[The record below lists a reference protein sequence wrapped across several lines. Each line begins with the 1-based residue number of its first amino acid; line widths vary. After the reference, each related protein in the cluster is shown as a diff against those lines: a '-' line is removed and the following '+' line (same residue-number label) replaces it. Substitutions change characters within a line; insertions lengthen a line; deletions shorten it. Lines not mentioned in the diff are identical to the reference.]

1 MVRLENILALV
12 LSIQASFSIISM
24 SPIAS
29 ALDFGTPTPSQ
40 EPYPGLFV
48 FLNKC
53 AKRITPNCGKEIFKS
68 VFEDGVPTSFCCTEL
83 VRMGKGCHNKM
94 VEYIAHGPQFQ
105 SHFHEYLARGGDVYR
120 SCNTAAVPPAL

>member
-1 MVRLENILALV
+1 MSRIENILALV
-12 LSIQASFSIISM
+12 LLVQASFAIISM
-24 SPIAS
+24 SPIAY

-48 FLNKC
+48 YLDKC

-68 VFEDGVPTSFCCTEL
+68 VFENGVPSSICCNEL
-83 VRMGKGCHNKM
+83 IRMGKVCHDKM

-105 SHFHEYLARGGDVYR
+105 SNLLEYLARGGEVYKG
-120 SCNTAAVPPAL
+120 CNVAAVPPAL